1 MLSKF
6 ADPGTVILL
15 AHAGHWLVNL
25 VYLMPVI
32 VVVGAAVV
40 VAIRERRSPERARDE
55 PAKGDDE
62 VPGS

>member
-1 MLSKF
+1 M
-6 ADPGTVILL
+6 ILL